1 MRRNEKQIVKKLMM
15 IISNRLMKV
24 LSVSSCTV
32 GELKIWD
39 ESMNVLVEGVIGI
52 LLSE

>member
-15 IISNRLMKV
+15 IISIRLMKV

-52 LLSE
+52 LQSE